1 MEFEKWNKRN
11 IAFASGFSLVGM
23 AITAGFSFGY
33 AINQIFVSGNAE
45 LTFNNIIQHNLLFR
59 LGILGLLIIA
69 LLDILVSGLFYLYF
83 KETNR
88 NISLLTALFR
98 ICYSSVFIFAI
109 LQFCFV
115 LILTK
120 DSDYLSSLPKEKI
133 ILFIMEGFNQIF
145 AICLMIF
152 AFHLLGLGYL
162 VLISKEIPNILG
174 ILLILASFCYLG
186 TSTGSLLIADYG
198 RYKSTI
204 DSIVALPSAIGE
216 LAIAFWLI
224 WKGGKV

>member
-1 MEFEKWNKRN
+1 
-11 IAFASGFSLVGM
+11 
-23 AITAGFSFGY
+23 
-33 AINQIFVSGNAE
+33 
-45 LTFNNIIQHNLLFR
+45 
-59 LGILGLLIIA
+59 
-69 LLDILVSGLFYLYF
+69 
-83 KETNR
+83 
-88 NISLLTALFR
+88 
-98 ICYSSVFIFAI
+98 
-109 LQFCFV
+109 
-115 LILTK
+115 
-120 DSDYLSSLPKEKI
+120 
-133 ILFIMEGFNQIF
+133 
-145 AICLMIF
+145 
-152 AFHLLGLGYL
+152 LGYL